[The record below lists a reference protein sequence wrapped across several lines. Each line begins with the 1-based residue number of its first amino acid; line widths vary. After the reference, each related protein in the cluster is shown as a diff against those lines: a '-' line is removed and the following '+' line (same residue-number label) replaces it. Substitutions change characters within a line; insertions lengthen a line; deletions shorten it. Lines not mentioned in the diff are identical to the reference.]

1 VRRESICLT
10 LIVTAALLGGCGSD
24 HETVDDTIDATTKTT
39 AREGRPSFAGE
50 PSPTFPKELHVSLD
64 GQMNAADIA
73 LLMAVKKGYFD
84 DVGLTV
90 YPGIPVAPRRPVSYV
105 AAYTDDIALAQ
116 QPQVAMAKAKGAP
129 IVTLGSLV
137 RQPTDAMIWL
147 KGSGIRTVADLQGKT
162 IAVPGIPYQEELLKS
177 ILEGAGVDPG
187 EVEVKQAGYRLLPA
201 LENGKADAIFGGSW
215 NIEGVALRERGLRP
229 VIKRVQQL
237 GAPDYDELVVITRA
251 NRAAR
256 EPQVPRRFMAALK
269 RGVAAVKRYPRLAVE
284 LIESSPHEYEITT
297 RETMSQVRATA
308 PLLFPE
314 G

>member
-1 VRRESICLT
+1 MRRESICLA

-24 HETVDDTIDATTKTT
+24 QETVDATSDTTTKTT
-39 AREGRPSFAGE
+39 ARKGRPSFAGE

-73 LLMAVKKGYFD
+73 VLMAVKKGYFD

-116 QPQVAMAKAKGAP
+116 QPQVAMARAKGAP

-147 KGSGIRTVADLQGKT
+147 KGSGVETVADLKGKT
-162 IAVPGIPYQEELLKS
+162 IAVPGIPYQEELLRS
-177 ILEGAGVDPG
+177 ILERAGVDPG

-201 LENGKADAIFGGSW
+201 LENGKADAIFGGAW
-215 NIEGVALRERGLRP
+215 NIEGIALRERGLQP
-229 VIKRVQQL
+229 VIKRVRQL
-237 GAPDYDELVVITRA
+237 GGPDYDELVVITRA
-251 NRAAR
+251 DRAAR
-256 EPQVPRRFMAALK
+256 EPQVPRKFMAALR
-269 RGVAAVKRYPRLAVE
+269 RGVAAVKKYPRLAAE
-284 LIESSPHEYEITT
+284 LVESSPHEYAIHE
-297 RETMSQVRATA
+297 RETLAQVRATA
-308 PLLFPE
+308 PLLSSA